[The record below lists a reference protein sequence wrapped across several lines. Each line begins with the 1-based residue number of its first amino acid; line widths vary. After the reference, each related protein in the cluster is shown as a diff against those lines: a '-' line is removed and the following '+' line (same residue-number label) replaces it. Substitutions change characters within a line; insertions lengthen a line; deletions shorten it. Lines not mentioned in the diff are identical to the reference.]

1 MDLHSARSLRAGH
14 SADKLEHLLDF
25 QTHADYSP
33 AERAALA
40 YAASLTETPVA
51 VSDEIFA
58 QLQAHFNTPAIVEIT
73 GTAAIQNFNAKFNGA
88 LHVDVNEVCPLPL
101 PGTRWAED

>member
-14 SADKLEHLLDF
+14 SADKLENLTSF
-25 QTHADYSP
+25 ATHPDYSP

-40 YAASLTETPVA
+40 YVAALTQTPVA
-51 VSDEIFA
+51 VTDEIFG
-58 QLQAHFNTPAIVEIT
+58 QLQVHYETTAIVEIT

-88 LHVDVNEVCPLPL
+88 LRVAVNGVCPVPL
-101 PGTRWAED
+101 PGTHWSND